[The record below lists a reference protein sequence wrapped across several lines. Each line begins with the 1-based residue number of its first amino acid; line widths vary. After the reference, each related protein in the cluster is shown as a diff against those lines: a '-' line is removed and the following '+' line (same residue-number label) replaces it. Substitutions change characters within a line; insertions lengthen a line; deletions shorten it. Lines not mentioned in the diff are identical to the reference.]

1 MIMLKQ
7 TVLMRSENVF
17 FQCNFCVLA
26 CINILK
32 DLIIVRQTVGI
43 QIKNSS
49 TGLLTKALQEG
60 QSKNAEKNGRETDD
74 HS

>member
-1 MIMLKQ
+1 MLKQ
-7 TVLMRSENVF
+7 TLLMRSENVF
-17 FQCNFCVLA
+17 LQCNFWVLA
-26 CINILK
+26 CINISK

-43 QIKNSS
+43 QIKSSS
-49 TGLLTKALQEG
+49 TGLLTNALQEG